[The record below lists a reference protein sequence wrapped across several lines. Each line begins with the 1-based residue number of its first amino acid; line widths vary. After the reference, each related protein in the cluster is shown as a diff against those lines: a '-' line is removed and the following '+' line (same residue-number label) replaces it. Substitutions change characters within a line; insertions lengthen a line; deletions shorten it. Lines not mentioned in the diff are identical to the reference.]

1 MISVYNIKP
10 KFQQLLRPV
19 LELLHRMGVTANG
32 ITWSGIVL
40 SAIGGAAFWFH
51 PYGYMLA
58 VIPAVLFVRMAINAL
73 DGMMARTY
81 NQQSKGGEMLNELGD
96 VFSDLF
102 LFIPLIQLHKIN
114 GLVLLSFI
122 LLSVINEFAGV
133 MGKVIGG
140 ERRYDGPMGKSDRA
154 LLLGLFCLIS
164 YFKAEVLNYGTYVF
178 AGASALLV
186 LSTAIR
192 IYKSLKSSKHE

>member
-10 KFQQLLRPV
+10 KFQRLLRPV

-32 ITWSGIVL
+32 ITWSGIIL
-40 SAIGGAAFWFH
+40 SAIGGAAFCFH

-102 LFIPLIQLHKIN
+102 LFLPLIQLHKIN

-154 LLLGLFCLIS
+154 LLLGLFCLIA

-186 LSTAIR
+186 LSTTIR
-192 IYKSLKSSKHE
+192 IYKSLK